1 MALTPKFELRQGQN
15 LVMTPQLQQAIKLL
29 QYTNLELSEY
39 VELEVEKNP
48 LLEHIDPD
56 EAQRGDGSEREATRA
71 EVGASGEVEFGGG
84 DGGADG
90 AEAGNAA
97 DGTSDAAIR
106 DAVEMST
113 PEIIPG
119 ENDGPLDVADKDMF
133 EPDAAEIAPTPDPGE
148 SGLGEAG
155 LSGGLI
161 TGSGG
166 RSDFGGNDFGYD
178 QNLAEEVSLGDHL
191 QAQLNVDIEDPV
203 VRLIG
208 VHLID
213 LVDDS
218 GYLAGELDNVADMV
232 GCPLDQVEETLA
244 LLQAFDPPGVFARDL
259 KECLGLQLK
268 ELDRFDPAMETF
280 LDNLD
285 LLAKHELAQLAK
297 ICAVDAE
304 DIADMVLE
312 IKALNPKPGLAFG
325 SEVVQPVVPDVF
337 VRPNPGGGWLVELN
351 TDTLPK
357 VLVNMR
363 YHAKITGTA
372 MREEDKAY
380 VTDRLNSANWLV
392 KSLDQRA
399 NTILRVGT
407 ELVRQQDPFLAHG
420 VRHLKPL
427 NLRDIAEVIDMHES
441 TVSRVTANKYMA
453 TPRGIYPMKYF
464 FTSAIASTSGGE
476 AHSAEAVRDRIR
488 ELIDNEKPNA
498 ILSDDKIV
506 DLLRVQGMD
515 IARRTVAKY
524 REALRIPSSV
534 ERRRQKKLQA

>member
-1 MALTPKFELRQGQN
+1 MALTPKFELRQGQH

-29 QYTNLELSEY
+29 QFNNLELSEY

-48 LLEHIDPD
+48 LLEHVDPN
-56 EAQRGDGSEREATRA
+56 EAQRGDGDAADTPRA
-71 EVGASGEVEFGGG
+71 EVNSPGEAGGE
-84 DGGADG
+84 DNAVDP
-90 AEAGNAA
+90 GNAA
-97 DGTSDAAIR
+97 DGTSEPVVH
-106 DAVEMST
+106 DAVEMSA
-113 PEIIPG
+113 PETMPA
-119 ENDGPLDVADKDMF
+119 ENDSPLDVSDNDIF
-133 EPDAAEIAPTPDPGE
+133 EPDAPDISPAPDLGDA
-148 SGLGEAG
+148 GLG
-155 LSGGLI
+155 GGLI
-161 TGSGG
+161 AGSGG
-166 RSDFGGNDFGYD
+166 RSDFGGDDFGYD
-178 QNLAEEVSLGDHL
+178 QNLAEEMSLADHL
-191 QAQLNVDIEDPV
+191 QAQLNVDVDDPV
-203 VRLIG
+203 DRLIG

-213 LVDDS
+213 LVNEA
-218 GYLAGELDNVADMV
+218 GYLVGELENVAEMV
-232 GCPLDQVEETLA
+232 GCPLEQVEATLVR
-244 LLQAFDPPGVFARDL
+244 LQAFDPAGVFARDL

-268 ELDRFDPAMETF
+268 ELNHFDPAMELF
-280 LDNLD
+280 LENLD
-285 LLAKHELAQLAK
+285 LLAKHELGQLAK

-304 DIADMVLE
+304 DIADMVQE

-351 TDTLPK
+351 SDTLPK

-363 YHAKITGTA
+363 YHAKISGTA

-399 NTILRVGT
+399 TTILRVAT
-407 ELVRQQDPFLAHG
+407 ELVRQQDSFLAHG

-441 TVSRVTANKYMA
+441 TVSRVTANKYLA

-464 FTSAIASTSGGE
+464 FTSAIASSSGGD
-476 AHSAEAVRDRIR
+476 AHSAESVRDRMR
-488 ELIDNEKPNA
+488 ELIDNEQTNA